1 MLHYIFLLWRFSFNK
16 IGNSQKCTG
25 SGRTII
31 FYDLTPLLA
40 AQEHSAFCWVATVD
54 SKTQRI
60 TSDIS
65 FLVKNNWLHE
75 LISLLR
81 SVICFITIFHK
92 LVESKTKVKNNFEE
106 PQMTGFDNCSRKNA
120 RVHVRAQQS
129 EIQTKENV
137 QKAKTGTISVLI
149 LTK

>member
-40 AQEHSAFCWVATVD
+40 AQEHSAFCWVATAD
-54 SKTQRI
+54 SKTQRL
-60 TSDIS
+60 TSDSS

-75 LISLLR
+75 LISLFR
-81 SVICFITIFHK
+81 SVACFITVFHK
-92 LVESKTKVKNNFEE
+92 LVESKTKVKNNFKE
-106 PQMTGFDNCSRKNA
+106 PQMTGFDNYSGKNA
-120 RVHVRAQQS
+120 RLHVRAQQFRRTS
-129 EIQTKENV
+129 RTRRDTNERERSKS
-137 QKAKTGTISVLI
+137 KD
-149 LTK
+149 